1 MNRSL
6 ALLLAL
12 ALSGCAHSP
21 EAKLETL
28 QPIVEGFHKSI
39 RWKDYR
45 GAARIIVP
53 ERREAFEDARRE
65 LKDEED
71 LSITDYELEDVRL
84 SEDGQRA
91 TVISRVQWMRLPS
104 ASAKTATVKSEFV
117 YRDGTWLL
125 ERQLGGPFEGELP

>member
-12 ALSGCAHSP
+12 ALSACAHS
-21 EAKLETL
+21 KKSNLESL
-28 QPIVEGFHKSI
+28 KPIVEGFHKSI

-45 GAARIIVP
+45 GAAQVIVP
-53 ERREAFEDARRE
+53 ERRERFEDARRE
-65 LKDEED
+65 LKDSED
-71 LSITDYELEDVRL
+71 LSFTDYELEEVRV

-91 TVISRVQWMRLPS
+91 TVFSRVQWMRLPS

-117 YRDGTWLL
+117 YRDGTWML